1 MTLPCNDECSLETP
15 TTTSGWH
22 ATARQEHNAVI
33 IKIDPIRTEIRR
45 NEGTTSAQTSASIDT
60 ASSETISRRS
70 SLEELTYVPGLVG
83 DIVNFI
89 VNSARRP
96 NRLLALG
103 AAVTVIGALI
113 GRRVAGPTKSATHL
127 YVVALAP
134 TGAGKQHPINC
145 IANLLAGAGAR
156 DLVGPIS
163 FTSSQAIINELKE
176 RPNLLCA
183 IDEFGGFLKRISH
196 ENAGHYE
203 ADITAILRSLWGW
216 CWSWYNSYAAAKTKS
231 VAIACPAL
239 SIFGTSTPENF
250 YEALQIEDIG
260 NGFLNR
266 FLILE
271 CSGRSAESDPLP
283 SSDRIPSS
291 LEQGLKVLF
300 NPPMR
305 EFPPDGSTKLGGVQ
319 PCVRLSWGSGADSVY
334 RALSQN
340 IEKEIRPQHRD
351 LKSRVAEMAVRLA
364 TIRAAGRGSTEV
376 DCADIEWGRDLAVA
390 SAEMLC
396 DGVERYMA
404 NELQFSKICPE
415 ILVRIRNNGGRMAR
429 RDVLRSF
436 QRHVKRG
443 VDIDAALRHL
453 IEAEQIEVE
462 QIPANQKSRK
472 VYKLV
477 E

>member
-1 MTLPCNDECSLETP
+1 
-15 TTTSGWH
+15 
-22 ATARQEHNAVI
+22 
-33 IKIDPIRTEIRR
+33 
-45 NEGTTSAQTSASIDT
+45 
-60 ASSETISRRS
+60 
-70 SLEELTYVPGLVG
+70 
-83 DIVNFI
+83 
-89 VNSARRP
+89 
-96 NRLLALG
+96 
-103 AAVTVIGALI
+103 
-113 GRRVAGPTKSATHL
+113 
-127 YVVALAP
+127 
-134 TGAGKQHPINC
+134 C
-145 IANLLAGAGAR
+145 IANLLASAGAIS
-156 DLVGPIS
+156 LVGPIS

-176 RPNLLCA
+176 RPNLVCA

-203 ADITAILRSLWGW
+203 ADITAMLRSLWGW

-231 VAIACPAL
+231 VRIACPAL
-239 SIFGTSTPENF
+239 SIFGTSTPEDF
-250 YEALQIEDIG
+250 YESLRVEDIG

-271 CSGRSAESDPLP
+271 CSERATECDPLP
-283 SSDRIPSS
+283 GFDKISQS
-291 LEQGLKVLF
+291 LEKALKTLF
-300 NPPMR
+300 DPPLT
-305 EFPPDGSTKLGGVQ
+305 EWPSPESTKLAGVE
-319 PCVRLSWGSGADSVY
+319 PCVRLKWGPGADGIY
-334 RALSQN
+334 RALSQ
-340 IEKEIRPQHRD
+340 EIDNETGPRQRE

-376 DCADIEWGRDLAVA
+376 DCDDIAWGRNLSIA

-415 ILVRIRNNGGRMAR
+415 IIVRIRNNGGLMSR

-453 IEAEQIEVE
+453 IQSEQIEAE
-462 QIPANQKSRK
+462 TINRK
-472 VYKLV
+472 VGYKVV